1 VIGQPDN
8 KGVEMA
14 LTARHTRLAA
24 IAIATAVASSLAPGA
39 AASSER
45 LNVNP
50 STGYATPA
58 QPPGETVQVN
68 PSTGYA
74 SVGQPS
80 TTRLAA
86 TPRLIAPPTAGEA
99 SSGFDWASAGIGAA
113 GGGGLVLVLTLSA
126 ATVGVGGL
134 RRVRRVS

>member
-1 VIGQPDN
+1 
-8 KGVEMA
+8 MA
-14 LTARHTRLAA
+14 LAARNTGLAA
-24 IAIATAVASSLAPGA
+24 IVIATAVAGSLAPGA
-39 AASSER
+39 AASSET

-58 QPPGETVQVN
+58 PPPGETVQVN

-80 TTRLAA
+80 TTPPVA
-86 TPRLIAPPTAGEA
+86 TPRSMELPTAAEA

-113 GGGGLVLVLTLSA
+113 AGAGLVLVLTLSA

-134 RRVRRVS
+134 SRARRAS

>member
-1 VIGQPDN
+1 
-8 KGVEMA
+8 MA
-14 LTARHTRLAA
+14 LTARNTRLAA
-24 IAIATAVASSLAPGA
+24 LAIATALASSLAPGA
-39 AASSER
+39 AASSEK

-58 QPPGETVQVN
+58 PSTPETVQVN

-80 TTRLAA
+80 TTPLAA
-86 TPRLIAPPTAGEA
+86 TPRSIESPTAPES

-113 GGGGLVLVLTLSA
+113 AGAGLVLMLVLSA

-134 RRVRRVS
+134 RRARRVS

>member
-1 VIGQPDN
+1 
-8 KGVEMA
+8 MA
-14 LTARHTRLAA
+14 LTATHTKLAA
-24 IAIATAVASSLAPGA
+24 VAIATAVAGSLAPGA
-39 AASSER
+39 AASSEK

-58 QPPGETVQVN
+58 PPTSETVQVN

-80 TTRLAA
+80 TTPLAA
-86 TPRLIAPPTAGEA
+86 TPRSVESPTAAES

-113 GGGGLVLVLTLSA
+113 AGAALVLMLALSA

-134 RRVRRVS
+134 RRARRVG

>member
-1 VIGQPDN
+1 
-8 KGVEMA
+8 MA

-24 IAIATAVASSLAPGA
+24 IAITTAVASSLAPGA
-39 AASSER
+39 AASSET

-58 QPPGETVQVN
+58 LPPGDTVQVN

-80 TTRLAA
+80 TARLAA
-86 TPRLIAPPTAGEA
+86 TPRSPEPTIAGEA

-113 GGGGLVLVLTLSA
+113 AGAGLVLVLMLSA

-134 RRVRRVS
+134 RRARRAS

>member
-1 VIGQPDN
+1 
-8 KGVEMA
+8 MA
-14 LTARHTRLAA
+14 LTARHPRLAA
-24 IAIATAVASSLAPGA
+24 IVVATAVASSLAPGA

-50 STGYATPA
+50 STGFATPA
-58 QPPGETVQVN
+58 PPPGETVKVN

-80 TTRLAA
+80 TTRPAA
-86 TPRLIAPPTAGEA
+86 TASSIEPPSGAVA

-113 GGGGLVLVLTLSA
+113 AGAGLVLVLMLSA

-134 RRVRRVS
+134 RRARRVS

>member
-1 VIGQPDN
+1 
-8 KGVEMA
+8 MA
-14 LTARHTRLAA
+14 LTARNIRLAA
-24 IAIATAVASSLAPGA
+24 LVIATAVAGSLAPGA
-39 AASSER
+39 AASTDM
-45 LNVNP
+45 LYVNP

-58 QPPGETVQVN
+58 PSTRETVQVN

-80 TTRLAA
+80 TTPLAP
-86 TPRLIAPPTAGEA
+86 TPGSIESPTAAEA

-113 GGGGLVLVLTLSA
+113 AGGGLVLVLTLLA

-134 RRVRRVS
+134 RRAQRVG

>member
-1 VIGQPDN
+1 
-8 KGVEMA
+8 MA
-14 LTARHTRLAA
+14 PTARHTKLAA
-24 IAIATAVASSLAPGA
+24 VAIAAAVAGSLVPGA

-45 LNVNP
+45 MNVNP

-58 QPPGETVQVN
+58 PPPGETVRVN

-80 TTRLAA
+80 TTPLAA
-86 TPRLIAPPTAGEA
+86 TPRSIEPPTGAEA
-99 SSGFDWASAGIGAA
+99 SPGFDWGSAGIGAA
-113 GGGGLVLVLTLSA
+113 AGAGLVLVLMLSA

-134 RRVRRVS
+134 RRARRAS

>member
-1 VIGQPDN
+1 MTI
-8 KGVEMA
+8 
-14 LTARHTRLAA
+14 TARHTRLAA
-24 IAIATAVASSLAPGA
+24 IAIATAVAGSLAPGV
-39 AASSER
+39 AASSET

-58 QPPGETVQVN
+58 PAPGDAVQVN

-80 TTRLAA
+80 TTPLAA
-86 TPRLIAPPTAGEA
+86 TPRSMEPPTAAEA

-113 GGGGLVLVLTLSA
+113 AGGGLVLVLTLSA
-126 ATVGVGGL
+126 ATVGLGGL
-134 RRVRRVS
+134 RRARRVS

>member
-14 LTARHTRLAA
+14 LTARHIRLAA

-39 AASSER
+39 AASSET

-58 QPPGETVQVN
+58 LPPGDTVQVN

-80 TTRLAA
+80 TARLAA
-86 TPRLIAPPTAGEA
+86 TPSSPEPPTAGEA

-113 GGGGLVLVLTLSA
+113 AGAGLVLVLMLSA

-134 RRVRRVS
+134 RRARRAS

>member
-1 VIGQPDN
+1 
-8 KGVEMA
+8 MA
-14 LTARHTRLAA
+14 LTARNIRLAA
-24 IAIATAVASSLAPGA
+24 LVIATAVAGSLAPGA
-39 AASSER
+39 AASTDM
-45 LNVNP
+45 LYVNP

-58 QPPGETVQVN
+58 PSTRETVQVN

-80 TTRLAA
+80 TTPLAR
-86 TPRLIAPPTAGEA
+86 TPGSIESPTAAEA

-113 GGGGLVLVLTLSA
+113 AGGGLVLVLTLLA

-134 RRVRRVS
+134 RRAQRVG

>member
-1 VIGQPDN
+1 MAQPDD

-14 LTARHTRLAA
+14 LTARRNRLAA

-39 AASSER
+39 AASSEEMY
-45 LNVNP
+45 VNP

-58 QPPGETVQVN
+58 PPSGETVRADRSIE
-68 PSTGYA
+68 P
-74 SVGQPS
+74 
-80 TTRLAA
+80 L
-86 TPRLIAPPTAGEA
+86 TAGDS
-99 SSGFDWASAGIGAA
+99 SSGFDWGSAGIGAA

-134 RRVRRVS
+134 RRARRVSG